1 MSRRWKNFWIMC
13 GVLAGVGLLL
23 LIGGTI
29 LGGISILQSGESN
42 RVIQRWM
49 ERLDLGENEDI
60 IVTYDDTSDQTDS
73 TTVKM
78 YQGVSKIDINLDAV
92 AVKINACEG
101 DKLIVDTSQVRKDI
115 AEVIQVN
122 QDDGE
127 LEIEADHHTGYHTND
142 TGVLYVS
149 VPEQDR
155 ADIINAETSAGI
167 ITISD
172 TETKKIHLKTEA
184 GQITAENIKTE
195 QMKTECGA
203 GKISV
208 SGTVTNEADIECG
221 MGEIICILTGKV
233 SDYKYDVSCDIG
245 EVNIDGE
252 TYEGLQKNIH
262 HGTGAGAVIKADC
275 NMGKIEIGFNQS

>member
-60 IVTYDDTSDQTDS
+60 IVTYDDTSDQTGS

-92 AVKINACEG
+92 VVKISACEG

-122 QDDGE
+122 
-127 LEIEADHHTGYHTND
+127 
-142 TGVLYVS
+142 
-149 VPEQDR
+149 
-155 ADIINAETSAGI
+155 
-167 ITISD
+167 
-172 TETKKIHLKTEA
+172 
-184 GQITAENIKTE
+184 
-195 QMKTECGA
+195 
-203 GKISV
+203 
-208 SGTVTNEADIECG
+208 
-221 MGEIICILTGKV
+221 
-233 SDYKYDVSCDIG
+233 
-245 EVNIDGE
+245 
-252 TYEGLQKNIH
+252 
-262 HGTGAGAVIKADC
+262 
-275 NMGKIEIGFNQS
+275 